1 MIATSD
7 LRRAMHEIADRK
19 GNFTLF
25 ALFMRAD
32 APFAR
37 ADAPGTWD
45 LVVSAPWLEGSKL
58 KAIRELV
65 DLLAKTIGSKSVQ
78 EFSRVEAVPVNDPT
92 IQLILRSVPV
102 EDGERHIQSTDLLG
116 MRIEKGII
124 FRAWQPGRKKP
135 ARKEPRPVTA
145 GSLRGRG

>member
-7 LRRAMHEIADRK
+7 FRRAMHEIADRK
-19 GNFTLF
+19 GNFTVF

-32 APFAR
+32 APFGR

-58 KAIRELV
+58 KATGKLL
-65 DLLAKTIGSKSVQ
+65 DLLAKAIGKRSVQ
-78 EFSRVEAVPVNDPT
+78 ELSRVEILPGDDPT
-92 IQLILRSVPV
+92 TQFILRSIPV

-116 MRIEKGII
+116 MQIEKAII
-124 FRAWQPGRKKP
+124 FRAWKP
-135 ARKEPRPVTA
+135 APKKAARKQLHPATA
-145 GSLRGRG
+145 GSSRERG